1 MDVKRRRFAL
11 YITFLWRIF
20 VCPTNSTGMNT
31 YLQCSKPSF
40 ILHKKLTHYRENSMF
55 TEFLKLLR
63 IGRTYTTV
71 NILILECIK
80 PQMGWYW
87 FDMMAFICADVPLN
101 ICVCHR
107 LSLLILCQVIYVINV
122 SCWYIQHQYLRNM
135 RRSTELYF
143 TYNSVIYFC
152 LRLQTY
158 SI

>member
-20 VCPTNSTGMNT
+20 VCPTNSTVMNT

-63 IGRTYTTV
+63 IGRTYTAV

-107 LSLLILCQVIYVINV
+107 LSLLILCQVICYKYFLLMYKAPISTQYAMFNRIIL
-122 SCWYIQHQYLRNM
+122 YIQ
-135 RRSTELYF
+135 F
-143 TYNSVIYFC
+143 G
-152 LRLQTY
+152 RLLLP
-158 SI
+158 